1 MPGLNSSSVVEARM
15 SGFFSSADMDLGV
28 PMCLG
33 PASVGS
39 RVTVKNKALAKKERE
54 RFKKC
59 CK

>member
-39 RVTVKNKALAKKERE
+39 RVTVKNKALAKKERKRE
-54 RFKKC
+54 I
-59 CK
+59 